1 MGNIMA
7 AALSKLFKEN
17 EDIVKAGHAA
27 AESLVRGEHFCEQ
40 VTDITETGGG
50 LRNASW
56 QWRAEFRSLSDLRDF
71 DEAVTLLLQAV
82 LEK

>member
-7 AALSKLFKEN
+7 AALSRLFKEN
-17 EDIVKAGHAA
+17 EGIVRAGHAA
-27 AESLVRGEHFCEQ
+27 AELLARGEQFCEQ
-40 VTDITETGGG
+40 VTDVTEAGGG
-50 LRNASW
+50 IRHASW

-71 DEAVTLLLQAV
+71 DEAMSLLLQSV